1 MDSVVIKYLVWAL
14 FAYGLQALF
23 AIAQILLSIYLIAG
37 GVLQLSSKEDL
48 GKWGGRLGLAIHPQS
63 QKFPW
68 LGGVMLVA
76 GGALVIPFLTGATYW
91 ITVVASSM
99 AFVLLLYL
107 AKPLTEQ
114 GVRAGCLVRRGLVF
128 FAMLVFCL
136 TLWEGGDLI
145 GMAKNVVTKAKYWRD
160 KEVAGWQAEHNP
172 NVPKIGDMAPD
183 FQLSDQTGEKTV
195 RLSDFRGKKPV
206 VLVFGSFT

>member
-37 GVLQLSSKEDL
+37 GVLQLSSKEGL
-48 GKWGGRLGLAIHPQS
+48 GKWSGRLGLVIHLQS
-63 QKFPW
+63 QKAPW
-68 LGGVMLVA
+68 LGWMMIVV
-76 GGALVIPFLTGATYW
+76 GGGLILPFLTGATYW
-91 ITVVASSM
+91 VSAVASSM

-107 AKPLTEQ
+107 ARPLAVQ
-114 GVRAGCLVRRGLVF
+114 GIRTGRFARSSLVF
-128 FAMLVFCL
+128 CAGLIFCL

-145 GMAKNVVTKAKYWRD
+145 GMAKTVVTKAKYWRD
-160 KEVAGWQAEHNP
+160 KEVAGWQTEHNP